1 MMEISKYRELGEQ
14 YEKSK
19 ADSEILTLEE
29 LKSAL
34 ETFERIPADEKIL
47 NFSKWYVD
55 GGSALEEED
64 AKKLTKARKSNPE
77 YLNKPLADF
86 TKEDLKYLDDYIEAH
101 PEIN

>member
-1 MMEISKYRELGEQ
+1 MEISKYRELGEQ

-64 AKKLTKARKSNPE
+64 DKKLTKARKVTRS
-77 YLNKPLADF
+77 
-86 TKEDLKYLDDYIEAH
+86 I
-101 PEIN
+101 